1 MFHARIVAR
10 DVSRRPCR
18 RTNREFAYIDE
29 CLVLFR
35 TGTCAKYHSQLSH
48 TPSTRRNSANKR
60 AFGVSC
66 CLPFPAE
73 GGCCEDLCSAVFAE
87 PAASFFPLDAR
98 PRRTPNGA
106 LDVRRRGWFP
116 PPGPPRGKSG
126 IATITKTLLVR
137 YPPPRVYS
145 VHVSVRY
152 RERFPWIHVSVDGAG
167 GLS

>member
-1 MFHARIVAR
+1 MSDLVYKLSQCCVPSLRNVGIPACCMSGQRKLNQGFRNATHAQYRA
-10 DVSRRPCR
+10 
-18 RTNREFAYIDE
+18 
-29 CLVLFR
+29 
-35 TGTCAKYHSQLSH
+35 QLSH

-137 YPPPRVYS
+137 YPP
-145 VHVSVRY
+145 
-152 RERFPWIHVSVDGAG
+152 G
-167 GLS
+167 GCILYM